1 MDYQQYLRCYL
12 RTDAARWLWVGLNS
26 RPRVRQ
32 NGRPPFLLSQDPTFR
47 VCCLLFSFTASPG
60 FGVCI
65 KIARCFAQRFA
76 GLARLE
82 SKRCFGCQFGQA
94 VGRSAP
100 ELVAFKD
107 ADAVE
112 NYAWGPSCQP
122 LRSYWADFLFVWDGG
137 GTWKILEVIKK
148 ITPIS
153 LAGCWWLVIGCW
165 ACVLCQY
172 WRWCCWSWMLSW
184 HHSRQPRWG
193 RRNTVNQVIRG
204 CAVFL
209 SCNSLGIATSSVV
222 WSREETCFYRNKVSH
237 SIPKFTAE
245 RNYH

>member
-1 MDYQQYLRCYL
+1 MLWLSIRASCWQISAWAGGFQRCWCCGEL
-12 RTDAARWLWVGLNS
+12 CLGPQL
-26 RPRVRQ
+26 
-32 NGRPPFLLSQDPTFR
+32 PTFA
-47 VCCLLFSFTASPG
+47 VVLS
-60 FGVCI
+60 
-65 KIARCFAQRFA
+65 RF
-76 GLARLE
+76 
-82 SKRCFGCQFGQA
+82 
-94 VGRSAP
+94 
-100 ELVAFKD
+100 
-107 ADAVE
+107 
-112 NYAWGPSCQP
+112 
-122 LRSYWADFLFVWDGG
+122 FLFVWDGG
-137 GTWKILEVIKK
+137 GTRKILEVIKK

-209 SCNSLGIATSSVV
+209 SCNSLGIATSSV
-222 WSREETCFYRNKVSH
+222 SH

>member
-1 MDYQQYLRCYL
+1 MLFENGCSSMTFGGSKLKTQGPAKWQ
-12 RTDAARWLWVGLNS
+12 AA
-26 RPRVRQ
+26 
-32 NGRPPFLLSQDPTFR
+32 LLTVTWSFR
-47 VCCLLFSFTASPG
+47 VCCLLFSLTASPG

-76 GLARLE
+76 GLARLA

-137 GTWKILEVIKK
+137 GTRKILEVMKK

-153 LAGCWWLVIGCW
+153 LVGCWWLVIGCW
-165 ACVLCQY
+165 VCPLSNAFMASFTAAKVRSEEYGQPSHPWLCGVPQ
-172 WRWCCWSWMLSW
+172 L
-184 HHSRQPRWG
+184 QPG
-193 RRNTVNQVIRG
+193 DCNFFGGLEQRRNLL
-204 CAVFL
+204 FL
-209 SCNSLGIATSSVV
+209 
-222 WSREETCFYRNKVSH
+222 
-237 SIPKFTAE
+237 
-245 RNYH
+245 